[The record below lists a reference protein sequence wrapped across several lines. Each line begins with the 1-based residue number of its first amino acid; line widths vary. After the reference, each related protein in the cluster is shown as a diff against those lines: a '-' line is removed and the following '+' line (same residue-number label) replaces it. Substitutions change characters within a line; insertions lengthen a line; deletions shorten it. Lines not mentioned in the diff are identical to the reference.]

1 MVQRTG
7 AHTSERILEIAARK
21 FYERGYHAANMR
33 DIAAEV
39 GVRAPSLYKHFDAK
53 QDLLFA
59 IAHGVMAE
67 LLERGQTAVDG
78 VEDPAERLR
87 RLIEQHVAYH
97 CERRFEAK
105 VADDQLHALDDAR
118 QAEVIAVRDAYEALF
133 RAAVEDGARGG
144 WTVDDPAIVTFAIT
158 TMASSVTVWYR
169 EDGRLS
175 PYEIG
180 RTYADFAL
188 RGLAS

>member
-1 MVQRTG
+1 MAQVNGT
-7 AHTSERILEIAARK
+7 AARILDVAARK
-21 FYERGYHAANMR
+21 FYERGYHGTNMR

-39 GVRAPSLYKHFDAK
+39 GVRAPSMYKHFDAK
-53 QDLLFA
+53 QDVLFA
-59 IAHGVMAE
+59 IAHGVMVE
-67 LLERGQTAVDG
+67 LLARGRSAVEG

-87 RLIEQHVAYH
+87 ALIRQHVVFH

-118 QAEVIAVRDAYEALF
+118 QAEVIAVRDAYERLF
-133 RAAVEDGARGG
+133 RSAVEDGARQG
-144 WTVDDPAIVTFAIT
+144 WVVPDAAVVTFAIT

-175 PYEIG
+175 AGEIADA
-180 RTYADFAL
+180 YAAFAL
-188 RGLAS
+188 RGVNA